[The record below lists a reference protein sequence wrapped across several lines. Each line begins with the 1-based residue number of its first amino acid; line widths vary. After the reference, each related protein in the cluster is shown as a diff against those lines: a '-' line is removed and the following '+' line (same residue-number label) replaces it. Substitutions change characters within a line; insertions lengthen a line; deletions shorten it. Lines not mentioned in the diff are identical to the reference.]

1 MLNEFI
7 KQAIEDHHFI
17 KIESTSDNIH
27 FLKGEGCITSIYN
40 NLQNR

>member
-27 FLKGEGCITSIYN
+27 FLKRRRMHYVDI
-40 NLQNR
+40 